1 MELLVTPALARRWAG
16 AFSEGINVE
25 SDFRLSSEVIWKDK
39 EGNIGAKGV
48 VKVRREMELL
58 EVAFF
63 DDVNADVNQPTGSY
77 TETFALSSDGS

>member
-16 AFSEGINVE
+16 AFSGGINVE
-25 SDFRLSSEVIWKDK
+25 PDFRVGSEVIWKDK
-39 EGNIGAKGV
+39 DGNIGAKGV
-48 VKVRREMELL
+48 VKVRREVELL

-77 TETFALSSDGS
+77 TETFALSSDGG